1 MVKTTVQLAGHHYEA
16 LRFSL
21 FFLLLQM
28 WCHRTMRH
36 CLLTVMMSGSDS
48 SWVLSPEQLA
58 RHVSPVT
65 CRDRVAVMEMADIE
79 RLMTAV
85 SKIRR

>member
-1 MVKTTVQLAGHHYEA
+1 MRPCVFLTSADVVSSDNDTDRDDV
-16 LRFSL
+16 SL
-21 FFLLLQM
+21 
-28 WCHRTMRH
+28 
-36 CLLTVMMSGSDS
+36 SGSDS

-65 CRDRVAVMEMADIE
+65 RQDKVAVMEMADIE

-85 SKIRR
+85 STTMPAD